1 MTAPKIRAIE
11 LIEPMI
17 YAYDTPGIEYHNGW
31 IKIGYTEKQKV
42 EDRIRQQTQTADID
56 YRLLW
61 KAFAKYTDNS
71 GKTFRDDDFHR
82 FLEHEKN
89 IERKGD
95 AEGRKKEWFKIT
107 KSDSRDYFDE
117 FAAHSSRFLIA
128 QQSYTLRDEQAR
140 AVSQTKEWFQNAEA
154 DGDEG
159 QFLWNAKP
167 RFGKTLATYDLIVRM
182 GFKNVLIATNRPSIA
197 NSWADDFNRFI
208 GWKHPLC
215 FVSGTDALKGK
226 PGVLTREEY
235 INSSE
240 NRKKGMIAFVSLQDL
255 KGSRYLG
262 GKHNKLGWIAKESI
276 DKKGNKQK
284 GLQFDLLVIDESQ
297 EGAETDRTKWALENI
312 DFKHTLYLSG
322 TPFKQLA
329 SDQFT
334 NDEIFNWS
342 YADEQEAKTTWSE
355 EGLNPYESLPQ
366 LLMFTY
372 QLGPM
377 IYDELKRGIIL
388 DDKDEA
394 VDPAFDLNE
403 FFITNKEKDKNKD
416 NDKNKDKEG
425 KFCHQE
431 DIKKFLLKLFTCEKY
446 PFSTPELRNELK
458 HTLWLFNRVDSVN
471 ALKKLMREDEE
482 LKPLFAEY
490 EIIIAAGKNEDD
502 SRKAYDRVKEAIAK
516 HDKTITLS
524 VGQLTVGVTI
534 PEWSGVFMLCNLQ
547 SPSAYM
553 QAAFRA
559 QNPYSYADANG
570 QLYRKER
577 AYLFDFDPAR
587 TLIIYDQ
594 FANNLRPETAQESGT
609 SEDRKENI
617 RRLLNFFPVLGEDD
631 EGRMV
636 ELNAEQVLT
645 IPRKLKSVEVVR
657 RGFMSNFL
665 FANISGIFGA
675 SSIVGEILQKLPTAA
690 EEKTRQQNSGHLDGL
705 DSVQVDNDGQ
715 AIANEEIVIGQVRGI
730 FGDKIYEKIPKAIE
744 TAIDEVA
751 TAEPDNINK
760 NINKL
765 TTAFKKEIEQ
775 NIVAPISNKYD
786 LTQKAQNKIL
796 EQARKEIETKIS
808 RAKKNFDQKQRLADT
823 AFKAKRNSAETAAE
837 LGEAEVEYTKTVR
850 QAQNELNDSINEI
863 INQKRREIPK
873 EIINKLEQAK
883 EEDKKKKAEDEIR
896 AHLRGFARTIPSFI
910 MAYGD
915 ENLTLAN
922 FDDYTE
928 ETVFLEVTGITQD
941 EFRFLRDGGDK
952 LNPATGNVEHFN
964 GHLFD
969 EVVFNDSIQE
979 FLRKRTALANY
990 FDENNQEDIFD
1001 YIPPQKNNQI
1011 FTPKHVVKLMV
1022 DKLEEEN
1029 PGCFDDPTKTFA
1041 DLYMKSGLFIT
1052 EIVRRLYRSQGL
1064 KSAFPNEK
1072 DRIRHILQN
1081 QVYGMAPTRII
1092 YLIATNY
1099 ILGFDE
1105 TLKSE
1110 QHHFV
1115 EADAA
1120 EAAKTGRLTELVEEN
1135 FG

>member
-1 MTAPKIRAIE
+1 
-11 LIEPMI
+11 
-17 YAYDTPGIEYHNGW
+17 
-31 IKIGYTEKQKV
+31 
-42 EDRIRQQTQTADID
+42 
-56 YRLLW
+56 
-61 KAFAKYTDNS
+61 
-71 GKTFRDDDFHR
+71 
-82 FLEHEKN
+82 
-89 IERKGD
+89 
-95 AEGRKKEWFKIT
+95 
-107 KSDSRDYFDE
+107 
-117 FAAHSSRFLIA
+117 
-128 QQSYTLRDEQAR
+128 
-140 AVSQTKEWFQNAEA
+140 
-154 DGDEG
+154 
-159 QFLWNAKP
+159 
-167 RFGKTLATYDLIVRM
+167 
-182 GFKNVLIATNRPSIA
+182 
-197 NSWADDFNRFI
+197 
-208 GWKHPLC
+208 
-215 FVSGTDALKGK
+215 
-226 PGVLTREEY
+226 
-235 INSSE
+235 
-240 NRKKGMIAFVSLQDL
+240 
-255 KGSRYLG
+255 
-262 GKHNKLGWIAKESI
+262 
-276 DKKGNKQK
+276 
-284 GLQFDLLVIDESQ
+284 
-297 EGAETDRTKWALENI
+297 
-312 DFKHTLYLSG
+312 
-322 TPFKQLA
+322 
-329 SDQFT
+329 
-334 NDEIFNWS
+334 
-342 YADEQEAKTTWSE
+342 
-355 EGLNPYESLPQ
+355 
-366 LLMFTY
+366 
-372 QLGPM
+372 
-377 IYDELKRGIIL
+377 
-388 DDKDEA
+388 
-394 VDPAFDLNE
+394 
-403 FFITNKEKDKNKD
+403 
-416 NDKNKDKEG
+416 
-425 KFCHQE
+425 
-431 DIKKFLLKLFTCEKY
+431 
-446 PFSTPELRNELK
+446 
-458 HTLWLFNRVDSVN
+458 
-471 ALKKLMREDEE
+471 
-482 LKPLFAEY
+482 
-490 EIIIAAGKNEDD
+490 
-502 SRKAYDRVKEAIAK
+502 
-516 HDKTITLS
+516 
-524 VGQLTVGVTI
+524 
-534 PEWSGVFMLCNLQ
+534 MLCNLQ

-570 QLYRKER
+570 QIYRKER

-594 FANNLRPETAQESGT
+594 FANNLRPETTQDSGT

-617 RRLLNFFPVLGEDD
+617 RRLLNFFPVLGEDE

-645 IPRKLKSVEVVR
+645 IPRKLKSAEVVR
-657 RGFMSNFL
+657 HGFMSNFL

-690 EEKTRQQNSGHLDGL
+690 EEKTRQQNSGQLDNL

-808 RAKKNFDQKQRLADT
+808 RAKENFDQKQRLADT

-850 QAQNELNDSINEI
+850 QAQNELNDSLNEL

-979 FLRKRTALANY
+979 FLRKRAALANY

-1064 KSAFPNEK
+1064 KAAFPNEK
-1072 DRIRHILQN
+1072 DRIRHILKN

-1099 ILGFDE
+1099 ILGFDK
-1105 TLKSE
+1105 TLKDDL
-1110 QHHFV
+1110 HHFV

-1120 EAAKTGRLTELVEEN
+1120 EAAKSENLKELVDKN

>member
-1 MTAPKIRAIE
+1 MTAPKIRAFE

-82 FLEHEKN
+82 FLEHEKH

-255 KGSRYLG
+255 KGSLYFG
-262 GKHNKLGWIAKESI
+262 GNYNKLGWIAKESI

-284 GLQFDLLVIDESQ
+284 GLQFDLLVIDEAQ
-297 EGAETDRTKWALENI
+297 EGVETYKTELAFENI
-312 DFKHTLYLSG
+312 DRKHTLYLSG

-388 DDKDEA
+388 DDEKEA
-394 VDPAFDLNE
+394 IDPAFDLNE
-403 FFITNKEKDKNKD
+403 FFLTDDK
-416 NDKNKDKEG
+416 G
-425 KFCHQE
+425 KFRHQD
-431 DIKKFLLKLFTCEKY
+431 DIKKFLLNLFTCEKY

-471 ALKKLMREDEE
+471 ALKKLMREDED

-570 QLYRKER
+570 QIYRKER

-617 RRLLNFFPVLGEDD
+617 RRLLNFFPVLGEDE

-657 RGFMSNFL
+657 HGFMSNFL

-690 EEKTRQQNSGHLDGL
+690 EEKTRQQNSGQLDGL

-796 EQARKEIETKIS
+796 EQARKEIETQIS
-808 RAKKNFDQKQRLADT
+808 RAKENFDQKQRLADT

-850 QAQNELNDSINEI
+850 QAQNELNDSLNEL

-979 FLRKRTALANY
+979 FLRKRAALANY

-1064 KSAFPNEK
+1064 KAAFPNEK
-1072 DRIRHILQN
+1072 DRIRHILKN